1 MFSSFLLGAISA
13 GAVAFTLGVRVQPKL
28 LTDRLAQTEIH
39 QESDPAAISRLKRS
53 DRAVATLSVTNNLA
67 KTSYEAMV
75 DPAQGRQEPESQAA
89 SAETAE
95 AVAPDVIPDVGED
108 LLPEENYNEAPSV
121 SGAETPEKTGKR
133 VMPSLYFDKAKGQRV
148 IGNFQTRSFPGESET
163 CSEIGETMAKDAS
176 GSTGALQT
184 LADTSAI
191 TVLRICAANGSV
203 ILTCRAGQVTI
214 SPRQARPDDK
224 CGDYRTHRVADT
236 TN

>member
-1 MFSSFLLGAISA
+1 MLSSFVLGAISA
-13 GAVAFTLGVRVQPKL
+13 GAVAFTLGVRVQPKFV
-28 LTDRLAQTEIH
+28 TDRIAQTEVH
-39 QESDPAAISRLKRS
+39 QERDPTAISRLKRS
-53 DRAVATLSVTNNLA
+53 DRADAITISNNLT
-67 KTSYEAMV
+67 KTSYSAAIVPAGEAEE
-75 DPAQGRQEPESQAA
+75 PIAQTI
-89 SAETAE
+89 SAEGTE
-95 AVAPDVIPDVGED
+95 AGNPEMIPDVGED
-108 LLPEENYNEAPSV
+108 LLPEENYGEAPSI
-121 SGAETPEKTGKR
+121 SGSETPSKNSKR

-163 CSEIGETMAKDAS
+163 CSEIGAAMAKDAS
-176 GSTGALQT
+176 GSTDALQT

-203 ILTCRAGQVTI
+203 VLTCRAGQVTI